1 MQGCPEKH
9 VDEAVS
15 VVNNM
20 GNGIASR
27 WQILVLIPYVSLFGR
42 NEPLFPAER
51 RMGGELVRTFLASRE
66 KTWRDIRMKAKL
78 DNAVEAYS
86 PMSTCLNTGSKL
98 NYQPGDTQKYIDAYF
113 ANK

>member
-20 GNGIASR
+20 GNGITSR
-27 WQILVLIPYVSLFGR
+27 WQRPVLIPYVSLLGR

-51 RMGGELVRTFLASRE
+51 RMGGELVRTFSASRE

-78 DNAVEAYS
+78 GNAVEAYS
-86 PMSTCLNTGSKL
+86 PMSTCLNTGNKL